1 MPDATARASAPSSL
15 CVLPWI
21 HLHGS
26 VDGVWGRCCV
36 DLSVHHDHVY
46 AQADKPDLRLTADA
60 LGCLPRSR
68 FAAANPDRAL
78 SLIEAFNSPQLR
90 QTRLAMLAGE
100 RPVACAYCYRRE
112 DAGVES
118 YRQSSNRR
126 FADLPDFERR
136 LADTAPDGTVD
147 AVPVFLDIRLGN
159 ACNLR
164 CVMCGFPTSSR
175 WGTDR
180 RPSWSSAVIDP
191 YLDDEEFWDII
202 RDNATRLRRMYFA
215 GGEPFLQSGHLRMLD
230 LLIETGAAG
239 SIDVVYNSNLT
250 VLPPGLFGRLDQ
262 FRSVGI
268 GASCDGVGDVF
279 ERIRTGA
286 RWAVGCVRA

>member
-36 DLSVHHDHVY
+36 DLSVDHDHVH
-46 AQADKPDLRLTADA
+46 AQVDKPDLRLTADA

-118 YRQSSNRR
+118 YRTNI
-126 FADLPDFERR
+126 
-136 LADTAPDGTVD
+136 VH
-147 AVPVFLDIRLGN
+147 
-159 ACNLR
+159 
-164 CVMCGFPTSSR
+164 FP
-175 WGTDR
+175 
-180 RPSWSSAVIDP
+180 
-191 YLDDEEFWDII
+191 E
-202 RDNATRLRRMYFA
+202 
-215 GGEPFLQSGHLRMLD
+215 HL
-230 LLIETGAAG
+230 
-239 SIDVVYNSNLT
+239 S
-250 VLPPGLFGRLDQ
+250 
-262 FRSVGI
+262 I
-268 GASCDGVGDVF
+268 GALDPAVKGVHRARLSDLAAYCRSDG
-279 ERIRTGA
+279 
-286 RWAVGCVRA
+286 RAEVDRHLEMVADFLAKDPHD